1 MIATGV
7 DLIEIDRIAATL
19 QRYGERFLRRIFTP
33 DEIAYC
39 RGRAPNLAARFAAKE
54 AVMKSLGTGF
64 RGVGWRDVEVVR
76 APSGAPSPR
85 LHGRA
90 RRRAERLGV
99 TEIGISLSHSRGFAL
114 AFAVATRPDTD
125 DFRAANAATLWGD
138 AVAPQAVRSGP
149 AAGLIA
155 DCDSRA
161 ISKPI
166 SKFAAREH

>member
-1 MIATGV
+1 MLSTGV
-7 DLIEIDRIAATL
+7 DFIEIDRVAGLLA
-19 QRYGERFLRRIFTP
+19 RYGDRFLRRVFTP
-33 DEIAYC
+33 GEIAYC

-99 TEIGISLSHSRGFAL
+99 TQIAISLSHSRGYAMVV
-114 AFAVATRPDTD
+114 AVASRPDDAETLE
-125 DFRAANAATLWGD
+125 ANAATLWGQS
-138 AVAPQAVRSGP
+138 VAP
-149 AAGLIA
+149 
-155 DCDSRA
+155 
-161 ISKPI
+161 ISD
-166 SKFAAREH
+166 